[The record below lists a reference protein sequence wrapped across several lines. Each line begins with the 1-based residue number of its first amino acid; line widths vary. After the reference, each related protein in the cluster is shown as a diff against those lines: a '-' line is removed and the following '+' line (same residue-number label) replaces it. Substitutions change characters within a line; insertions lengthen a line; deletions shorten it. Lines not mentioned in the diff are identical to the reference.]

1 MPSPAFRNDRIGVGI
16 QPVDRRVT
24 PPDAIGGGSQVD
36 CPDDTLMRQ
45 YRELIEISTDALQ
58 LTEHR
63 FQFFNLVDRF
73 SERRDA
79 EIFSDAHPGF
89 GGDLFNCFP
98 FAVADPKGFLSVAF
112 ATFGHYYKITSLKID
127 IMVFVSFGLPFLFAK
142 KR

>member
-45 YRELIEISTDALQ
+45 YRELIEIPTDALQ
-58 LTEHR
+58 LAEHR
-63 FQFFNLVDRF
+63 FRFFNLVDCF

-89 GGDLFNCFP
+89 GGDSFNRVP
-98 FAVADPKGFLSVAF
+98 FAITDPKGFLSVAF

>member
-16 QPVDRRVT
+16 QPVDCRIA
-24 PPDAIGGGSQVD
+24 PPDAIGCGGQVD

-45 YRELIEISTDALQ
+45 HRELIEIPTDALQ
-58 LTEHR
+58 LVKHR
-63 FQFFNLVDRF
+63 LQFFDLIDCF
-73 SERRDA
+73 AECRDA
-79 EIFSDAHPGF
+79 EVFSDAHSGF

-127 IMVFVSFGLPFLFAK
+127 IVVFVSFGLPFLSAK